1 MKILPSDSVVG
12 EVNLSGDKSISHRAA
27 IFSALSVG
35 ETIIDNF
42 STSEDCTSTLE
53 CLSEM
58 GVRVERNGNQ
68 VLVNG
73 VGKAGLK
80 KPSKPLDC
88 GNSGTTM
95 RLLAGVLAG
104 QAFESELFG
113 DESLSKRPMERIA
126 KPLREMGAQIE
137 TRDGIPPIKI
147 TGKNPLR
154 AINYSLPVASA
165 QLKSAILL
173 AGLNADGVT
182 IVFDPPSKAAVSS
195 SRNHTELMFSYL
207 GAAITEKVTETNG
220 EFLYEVTIDAN
231 SELTAK
237 NIRVPS
243 DISSSAFFVVA
254 ASILPGSDVKLKSVG
269 LNPTR
274 AAFIDELNKCGAKIG
289 IENVRTQNN
298 EKIADIHIYYSEE
311 LIARTEPVIFSG
323 EVIANILDE
332 IPVLAILGTQMNG
345 GMEVRDAGELR
356 VKESDRISAVVEN
369 LKRMNAVVEEFEDG
383 FRVGRSHL
391 TGASVDSFGDHRIAM
406 AFAIAALA
414 ANGETEIIDAD
425 CVNVSFPDFFD
436 VIGRLTTRDPE

>member
-1 MKILPSDSVVG
+1 MHIFPANSVVG

-27 IFSALSVG
+27 IFSALAEG
-35 ETIIDNF
+35 ETVIDNF

-58 GVRVERNGNQ
+58 GVSIKRNGNR
-68 VLVNG
+68 VIVNG
-73 VGKAGLK
+73 VGKTGLR

-104 QAFESELFG
+104 QNFESELFG

-137 TRDGIPPIKI
+137 TTGGNPPIKI
-147 TGKNPLR
+147 AGMNQLR

-182 IVFDPPSKAAVSS
+182 HVFDPPSKAAVSS
-195 SRNHTELMFSYL
+195 SRNHTELMFRYL
-207 GAAITEKVTETNG
+207 GAAVRENVSEKDG
-220 EFLYEVTIDAN
+220 QFLYDVSIDGK

-237 NIRVPS
+237 NISVPS

-254 ASILPGSDVKLKSVG
+254 ASILPGSEVTLKNVG

-274 AAFIDELNKCGAKIG
+274 AAFIEELNKFGAKIE
-289 IENVRTQNN
+289 IENLRTLNN
-298 EKIADIHIYYSEE
+298 ERVADIHVSYSEE
-311 LIARTEPVIFSG
+311 LVSGSEPLVFKG
-323 EVIANILDE
+323 ELIANIIDE
-332 IPVLAILGTQMNG
+332 IPVLAILGTQMKG
-345 GMEVRDAGELR
+345 GMEVSDANELR

-369 LKRMNAVVEEFEDG
+369 LRRMNAAVEEFEDG
-383 FRVGRSHL
+383 FRIGRSHL

-414 ANGETEIIDAD
+414 AKGETEIIDAE

-436 VIGRLTTRDPE
+436 VIARLTTRDSE